1 MEDHATQKNVDEF
14 ILEKID
20 GVPHLE
26 ALLLI
31 WNHRPKTWTVDEIA
45 KALYVHAD
53 VSRKILEDLR
63 QQSLVAQDQNQYFY
77 EEQSEEKNKL
87 MHAVDK
93 TYRRELVRVSTMIH
107 AKASPALRDFARA
120 FRIKDSKDKP

>member
-1 MEDHATQKNVDEF
+1 MEDHAARKNVDEF
-14 ILEKID
+14 ILERID

-31 WNHRPKTWTVDEIA
+31 WNQRPKTWTVDEIA
-45 KALYVHAD
+45 NALYVHAD

-63 QQSLVAQDQNQYFY
+63 QQSLIAQGQDQYFY

-87 MHAVDK
+87 MQAVDK
-93 TYRRELVRVSTMIH
+93 TYRSELVRISTMIH

-120 FRIKDSKDKP
+120 FRIKDAKDKP

>member
-1 MEDHATQKNVDEF
+1 MEDHATQKNVDDF

-31 WNHRPKTWTVDEIA
+31 WNHRPKKWATDEIA
-45 KALYVHAD
+45 RALYVHPD
-53 VSRKILEDLR
+53 VAGKTLENLK
-63 QQSLVAQDQNQYFY
+63 QNALVTEENGRYFY
-77 EEQSEEKNKL
+77 QESAEKNTL
-87 MHAVDK
+87 MQAVDK
-93 TYRRELVRVSTMIH
+93 TYRRELVRISNMIH

-120 FRIKDSKDKP
+120 FRIKDGRDKP

>member
-1 MEDHATQKNVDEF
+1 MEDPAGRKNVDEF

-31 WNHRPKTWTVDEIA
+31 WNQRPKRWTVDDIA

-53 VSRKILEDLR
+53 VSRKILEDLK
-63 QQSLVAQDQNQYFY
+63 QQSLMAEENGQYFY
-77 EEQSEEKNKL
+77 EDQSEEKNKL
-87 MHAVDK
+87 MAAVDK

-120 FRIKDSKDKP
+120 FRIKDGKEKS